1 MWRKLLLLF
10 LALVVL
16 FILVGCPGSSIDELI
31 SKMKFMNYAF
41 AEGEPEIPAVA
52 LYLGKVNPGDILEVY
67 TPVPEYVSSEI
78 ENKGVI
84 ISPIIENSGYLYY
97 LDLAPGAFYNHP
109 GRIIVLGEDGEPI
122 IDEDVEGWPVLNGK
136 TPEPLVSSTS
146 EAFQKAIFWRNI
158 RYKITKIQIPEWV
171 IIPRVI
177 SGAVVVNGLTPT
189 QNLYIEASNI
199 HNMMYEA
206 MVDFMGADRVKQVE
220 YPDNAPSNVE
230 DAIQYLVETKKVNN
244 LTLYFIAHGS
254 YDRMNIGGHS
264 FSASDLKNIIE
275 SYSSVKFFIII
286 ESCHS
291 GSWIEGITN
300 IVDPENVIL
309 AITTTTADKSA
320 YSDWDSAA
328 GYTDDYNGTIDV
340 YIEWTSDFLQMMSYY
355 TGPAWSEVTDYAEEH
370 DIPNEA
376 ALYDL
381 CFLSIKAGSPPETSY
396 TFTERVGIQEPR
408 IYRSYSP

>member
-1 MWRKLLLLF
+1 MRRKLMLLLLV
-10 LALVVL
+10 LAVL
-16 FILVGCPGSSIDELI
+16 FVLVGCPGSSIDELI
-31 SKMKFMNYAF
+31 SKMKFLDYAF
-41 AEGEPEIPAVA
+41 ADGEPETPAVA
-52 LYLGKVNPGDILEVY
+52 LYLGRVKADDVLQVY
-67 TPVPEYVSSEI
+67 TPVPEPKSGEFVDNSI
-78 ENKGVI
+78 VI
-84 ISPIIENSGYLYY
+84 APTIGAPGYLYY
-97 LDLAPGAFYNHP
+97 LDLDPGAFYNHP
-109 GRIIVLGEDGEPI
+109 GRVVVLGEDGEPI
-122 IDEDVEGWPVLNGK
+122 IDEEVQGWPVLNGE
-136 TPEPLVSSTS
+136 TPEPLVSPTMK
-146 EAFQKAIFWRNI
+146 AYAKAIFWRNI
-158 RYKITKIQIPEWV
+158 RYKITEIQIPEWV

-189 QNLYIEASNI
+189 QNLYTEASNI

-206 MVDFMGADRVKQVE
+206 MVDFMVADKVKQVE
-220 YPDNAPSNVE
+220 YPDNAPSDVE
-230 DAIQYLVETKKVNN
+230 DAIQYLVETKKVNSI
-244 LTLYFIAHGS
+244 TLYFIAHGS